1 MSEIYKTLEKEVE
14 QLESIENW
22 SERVN
27 KMKEIKEN
35 ITVEQQKLNELVNMV
50 LKDEVKEAD
59 KKKKKTDKTDLESLV
74 NIFKQSENLDDKIK
88 YYHLINA
95 HVNEVEKQLF
105 SS

>member
-14 QLESIENW
+14 QLEAIENW
-22 SERVN
+22 SDRVH
-27 KMKEIKEN
+27 KMKEIKEK
-35 ITVEQQKLNELVNMV
+35 IASEQQKLNKLVNMV
-50 LKDEVKEAD
+50 LKDEVNEID
-59 KKKKKTDKTDLESLV
+59 KKKKKPEKLDLESLV
-74 NIFKQSENLDDKIK
+74 NNFKQADNLDDKII